1 MFFKE
6 LTINGVNFVNVPADP
21 NILLEMG
28 ISEAE
33 VATMLDTLTKESGR
47 LEVLSERLAAY
58 KAESDPLYMEAQ
70 FDGTPESLQKW
81 RDKVTE
87 IKVRYPLPDN
97 A

>member
-1 MFFKE
+1 MFFKK
-6 LTINGVNFVNVPADP
+6 LTINGVNFVNVPAEP

-28 ISEAE
+28 VSEAD
-33 VATMLDTLTKESGR
+33 VATMLDTLAKENGR

-81 RDKVTE
+81 RDKVSE
-87 IKVRYPLPDN
+87 IKTRYPLPDN